1 MGICRIIGLV
11 GSALVFALLGA
22 LIFIGDRF
30 NGSLFDWLMV
40 LTFSTVGFNFIP
52 TSKFNESLIGLWIES
67 KKAKL
72 RKQIKQIEEGK

>member
-11 GSALVFALLGA
+11 GSALVFVVLGYGYFSNGFVPRDA
-22 LIFIGDRF
+22 FEWLI
-30 NGSLFDWLMV
+30 V
-40 LTFSTVGFNFIP
+40 LTCCTVGFNFIP

-72 RKQIKQIEEGK
+72 RKQIEEGK